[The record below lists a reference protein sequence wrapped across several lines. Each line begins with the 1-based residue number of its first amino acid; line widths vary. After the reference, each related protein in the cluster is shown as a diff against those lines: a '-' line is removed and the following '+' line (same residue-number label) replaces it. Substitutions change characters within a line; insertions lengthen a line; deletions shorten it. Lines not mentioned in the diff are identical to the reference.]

1 MHLTVT
7 ASDADAHD
15 LERRQ
20 ELTVAGKEVVAEGVI
35 RLTLTS
41 PDGSPLPAW
50 TPGAHLDLVLGDGLV
65 RQYSLCGDPADR
77 TRYRVGVLREPDSRG
92 GSRYVHD
99 TLTVGDAVVVRGP
112 RNHFP
117 LTDAKEYV
125 FVAGGI
131 GITPLIPML
140 ATAAARE
147 VPFRLVYGGRT
158 RSSMAFVDEL
168 RKLYADRVEV
178 IPQDEFGHLD
188 LATVIGDQ
196 RDGVA
201 VFTCGPGP
209 LLDAIDKHCSA
220 WTPGALHMERFRPKE
235 LPAGT
240 VDTEFTVEL
249 AQTGVTVTVPTDRS
263 ILDVVEEAGVTVLS
277 SCREGTCGTCETPI
291 LEGVADHR
299 DSLLTQEEKDANET
313 MFICV
318 SRSCSKRIVL
328 DL

>member
-1 MHLTVT
+1 MHTTST
-7 ASDADAHD
+7 ALDGNAPDF
-15 LERRQ
+15 ERRL
-20 ELTVAGKEVVAEGVI
+20 ELTVAGKERVADGVV
-35 RLTLTS
+35 RLTLTA
-41 PDGSPLPAW
+41 PDGSCLPAW

-65 RQYSLCGDPADR
+65 RQYSLCGDPDDR
-77 TRYRVGVLREPDSRG
+77 ATYEVGVLLEPTSRG
-92 GSRYVHD
+92 GSRYVHE
-99 TLTVGDAVVVRGP
+99 TLAVGDVVVVRGP
-112 RNHFP
+112 RNHFT
-117 LTDAKEYV
+117 LIDAEEYL

-140 ATAAARE
+140 ASAAARG

-168 RKLYADRVEV
+168 NDLYPDRVEV

-188 LATVIGDQ
+188 LPAVIGDP

-201 VFTCGPGP
+201 VYTCGPGP
-209 LLDAIDKHCSA
+209 LLDAIDEHCSA
-220 WTPGALHMERFRPKE
+220 WTPGALHMERFRAKD

-240 VDTEFTVEL
+240 VDTEFIVEL
-249 AQTGVTVTVPTDRS
+249 AQTGVTVTVPADRS
-263 ILDVVEEAGVTVLS
+263 LLDVVEDAGVTVLS

-291 LEGVADHR
+291 LDGEADHR
-299 DSLLTQEEKDANET
+299 DSLLTQEEKDANDT

-318 SRSCSKRIVL
+318 SRAHSERIVL

>member
-1 MHLTVT
+1 MHSIMT
-7 ASDADAHD
+7 ASDPDAHD
-15 LERRQ
+15 AERRL
-20 ELTVAGKEVVAEGVI
+20 ELTVAGKEVVAEGVV

-41 PDGSPLPAW
+41 PEGSSLPAW

-99 TLTVGDAVVVRGP
+99 TLTVGDAVVVHGP
-112 RNHFP
+112 RNHFT
-117 LTDAKEYV
+117 LTDAKEYL

-131 GITPLIPML
+131 GVTPLIPML
-140 ATAAARE
+140 SAAAARK

-168 RKLYADRVEV
+168 RQLYSDRVEV

-188 LATVIGDQ
+188 LATVIGEH

-220 WTPGALHMERFRPKE
+220 WPPGTLNMERFRAKE

-249 AQTGVTVTVPTDRS
+249 AQTGVTVTVPADRS
-263 ILDVVEEAGVTVLS
+263 ILDVVEDAGVTVLS

-291 LEGVADHR
+291 LEGEADHR
-299 DSLLTQEEKDANET
+299 DSLLTQEDKDANET

>member
-1 MHLTVT
+1 MHSIMT
-7 ASDADAHD
+7 ASDSDAHD
-15 LERRQ
+15 TERRL
-20 ELTVAGKEVVAEGVI
+20 ELTVAGKEVVAEGVV

-41 PDGSPLPAW
+41 PDGAPLPAW

-65 RQYSLCGDPADR
+65 RQYSVCGDPADR

-99 TLTVGDAVVVRGP
+99 TLTVGDAVAVRGP

-168 RKLYADRVEV
+168 RELYSDRVEV

-209 LLDAIDKHCSA
+209 MLDAIDKHCSA
-220 WTPGALHMERFRPKE
+220 WTPGALHMERFRAKE

-249 AQTGVTVTVPTDRS
+249 AQTGVAVTVPTDRS

-291 LEGVADHR
+291 LEGEADHR